1 MTTTFLNFILA
12 VFFNI
17 PLMAQLSP
25 GDEAPGFKLKN
36 IDGKMISLDDFT
48 SEKGVIL
55 IFTCNHCP
63 YAVAYEDRI
72 IDLNDKYAPK
82 GYPVVAINPNDPAL
96 VPEDSFENM
105 QERANEKDFDF
116 PYLFDEGQRVFPQY
130 GATRTPHI
138 FLIQNEGKKFIVR
151 YIGAIDDNYKDA
163 SAVEEKF
170 LENAIAA
177 IEKGE
182 MPDPATT
189 KAIGCT
195 IKVKK

>member
-1 MTTTFLNFILA
+1 MKTTLLNFILA
-12 VFFNI
+12 AFLSI

-36 IDGKMISLDDFT
+36 IDGKMISLDDFAA
-48 SEKGVIL
+48 EKGVIL

-82 GYPVVAINPNDPAL
+82 GYPVVAINPNDPAV
-96 VPEDSFENM
+96 VPEDSFEKM
-105 QERANEKDFDF
+105 QERANEKGFDF
-116 PYLFDEGQRVFPQY
+116 PYLFDEGQKVFPQY

-138 FLIQNEGKKFIVR
+138 FLIQNEGKKSIVR

-182 MPDPATT
+182 TPDPATT

>member
-1 MTTTFLNFILA
+1 MKTTLLNFILT
-12 VFFNI
+12 VFLSI
-17 PLMAQLSP
+17 PLMAQLAP
-25 GDEAPGFKLKN
+25 GDEAPDFKLKN
-36 IDGKMISLDDFT
+36 IDGNMISLDDFNT
-48 SEKGVIL
+48 EKCIIL

-82 GYPVVAINPNDPAL
+82 GYPVVAINPNDPAV
-96 VPEDSFENM
+96 VPEDSFEKM
-105 QERANEKDFDF
+105 QERANEKGFDF
-116 PYLFDEGQRVFPQY
+116 PYLFDEGQKVFPQY

-138 FLIQNEGKKFIVR
+138 FLIQNEGNKSIVR

-182 MPDPATT
+182 TPDPAST

>member
-1 MTTTFLNFILA
+1 MKTTFLNFILA
-12 VFFNI
+12 AFLSI

-36 IDGKMISLDDFT
+36 IDGKMISLDDFAA
-48 SEKGVIL
+48 EKGVIL

-72 IDLNDKYAPK
+72 IDLNDKYAPE
-82 GYPVVAINPNDPAL
+82 GYPVVAINPNDPAV
-96 VPEDSFENM
+96 VPEDSFEKM
-105 QERANEKDFDF
+105 QERANEKGFDF
-116 PYLFDEGQRVFPQY
+116 PYLFDEGQKVFPQY

-138 FLIQNEGKKFIVR
+138 FLIQNEGKKSIVR

-182 MPDPATT
+182 TPDPATT

>member
-1 MTTTFLNFILA
+1 MKTTFLNFILA
-12 VFFNI
+12 AFLSI
-17 PLMAQLSP
+17 PLMAQLAP
-25 GDEAPGFKLKN
+25 GDEAPDFKLKN
-36 IDGKMISLDDFT
+36 IDGNMISLDDFNT
-48 SEKGVIL
+48 EKGIIL

-82 GYPVVAINPNDPAL
+82 GYPVVAINPNDPAV
-96 VPEDSFENM
+96 VPEDSFEKM
-105 QERANEKDFDF
+105 QERANEKGFDF
-116 PYLFDEGQRVFPQY
+116 PYLFDEGQKVFPQY

-138 FLIQNEGKKFIVR
+138 FLIQNEGNKSIVR

-182 MPDPATT
+182 TPDPAST